1 MSLFCCD
8 FFRTCNLI
16 ISDIFRM
23 SIVIFA
29 FFSEFEKEINTMTLR
44 ERIKELCKEK
54 KVSLNKAETDCGFAK
69 GYFSKLDKSTPNSA
83 NLQKIADYFGR
94 NVDYL
99 LTGEEKEITVP
110 EQADLWI
117 AIRKDKKLLEAL
129 EKYMSLSDK
138 KKKHVID
145 TIDVLSEE

>member
-1 MSLFCCD
+1 
-8 FFRTCNLI
+8 
-16 ISDIFRM
+16 
-23 SIVIFA
+23 
-29 FFSEFEKEINTMTLR
+29 MTLR